1 MTVRSSSP
9 SFVMVIVYSAGSSEV
24 AVSAKELEETAIEAA
39 ADTGTETKDA
49 TNRATINT
57 VESGL
62 LII

>member
-1 MTVRSSSP
+1 
-9 SFVMVIVYSAGSSEV
+9 MVIVYSAGSSEV

-49 TNRATINT
+49 TKRATINA